1 MPRRQPLPALHSAP
15 GPKSTVSDRVK
26 WLLVAVWNGNR
37 SEMAR
42 AAGVSHSIV
51 TRVVLDQQLPGRR
64 FLQALAA
71 VPKVSP
77 AWLLSGEGLPL
88 LADHEN
94 VRAEGWPVPIS
105 TQLLSGPLAH
115 QRHLCLNEFLP
126 VAGQFYSPNCYWFRI
141 GVRDAIVAAPHRNIA
156 AGDLLLLETDA
167 SVWQDPSQVGGRLCS
182 IVMPHSNIAQ
192 LGAVDWDPGDGEDPP
207 GLTAEIFDDQVDWR
221 NLIKRYAIEEFPDGT
236 VKVKKTLLRR
246 LPGSAPPQASVPVR
260 NIEFSKAHKPIHL
273 RDIVGRCELILR
285 PQS

>member
-1 MPRRQPLPALHSAP
+1 MPRRQPLRDVHSAP

-51 TRVVLDQQLPGRR
+51 TRVVLDQQSPGRR

-71 VPKVSP
+71 VPKISP

-88 LADHEN
+88 LAQSEH
-94 VRAEGWPVPIS
+94 VPAAGWPVPIS
-105 TQLLSGPLAH
+105 TRLLSGSLEQ

-126 VAGQFYSPNCYWFRI
+126 VAGQFYSPNRYWFRI

-156 AGDLLLLETDA
+156 AGDLLLLETDSSA
-167 SVWQDPSQVGGRLCS
+167 WQDPSQVGGRLCS
-182 IVMPHSNIAQ
+182 IVMPHTNIAR

-207 GLTAEIFDDQVDWR
+207 GLTAEIFEDQVDWR
-221 NLIKRYAIEEFPDGT
+221 NLINRFVVDDLPDGT
-236 VKVKKTLLRR
+236 VTVKKTLLRR
-246 LPGSAPPQASVPVR
+246 LPGGVPPHGSVPVR
-260 NIEFSKAHKPIHL
+260 NLEFSRAHQAIHL
-273 RDIVGRCELILR
+273 RDIAARCELILR
-285 PQS
+285 QA